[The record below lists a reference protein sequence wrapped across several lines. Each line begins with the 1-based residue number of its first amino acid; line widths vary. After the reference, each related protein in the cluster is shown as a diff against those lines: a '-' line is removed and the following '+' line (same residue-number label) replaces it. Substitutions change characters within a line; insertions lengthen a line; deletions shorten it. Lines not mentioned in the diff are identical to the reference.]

1 MRQSNPLVAE
11 VRRGLAGSGPAH
23 LAYLNYLAIQAVVLF
38 LFWPKSELSRV
49 LESGDG
55 PDSLLAVVIAVGVS
69 VAYYNIRAGAEEI
82 LLPGQHSLRE
92 WALATP
98 LKLTRILQGYLCG
111 HLLQTLHVMVLSSPL
126 LFIAFS
132 VAGSEWSGL
141 AWSLTAVLFQATFY
155 RLAGAVVYMTIGHHD
170 ATTFVALRAVLLA
183 GYALAAALLPAAS
196 HLVVS
201 SHLLNGRPSMH
212 LAGGILPEQVAFL
225 LVYTLLS
232 VVLAA
237 VLYSILSQQRR
248 MTGASVPLSGEKGR
262 ED

>member
-1 MRQSNPLVAE
+1 MGQSNPLVAE
-11 VRRGLAGSGPAH
+11 VRRGLAGSGPAQ
-23 LAYLNYLAIQAVVLF
+23 LAYLDYLVIQAVVLF
-38 LFWPKSELSRV
+38 VFWPKSALTQV
-49 LESGDG
+49 LETGDG

-69 VAYYNIRAGAEEI
+69 VAYYSIRAGAEEI

-98 LKLTRILQGYLCG
+98 VKLTRILRGYLCG
-111 HLLQTLHVMVLSSPL
+111 HLLQTLQVIALSSPL
-126 LFIAFS
+126 VFIAFS
-132 VAGSEWSGL
+132 VAGGEWSGL

-170 ATTFVALRAVLLA
+170 TTTYVSLRAVLLA
-183 GYALAAALLPAAS
+183 GYALTAALLPAAS

-212 LAGGILPEQVAFL
+212 LAGGILPEHVAFL

-232 VVLAA
+232 GVLAA
-237 VLYSILSQQRR
+237 VLYSILSRQRR
-248 MTGASVPLSGEKGR
+248 TTAASVPLSGAPRR